1 MVSFVW
7 FAPVAV
13 RVFVMQS
20 DGRACPHTLQKFPG
34 NLHSG
39 FHSDKIM
46 KIVMHPVADEIKKW
60 KHMRFYFIIY
70 Y

>member
-1 MVSFVW
+1 MVCAGCRPGFV
-7 FAPVAV
+7 PLPDVP
-13 RVFVMQS
+13 
-20 DGRACPHTLQKFPG
+20 ACPPVFQKGTG

-39 FHSDKIM
+39 FHRDKIM